1 MSLKDGVEIVK
12 TTTWSPG
19 PGCHGGCGVLVH
31 VKDNRV
37 VKVEGD
43 PDHPWNQGRLCS
55 RCLSMTQYMYHPDRL
70 KTPLKRVGRKG
81 EGKFESISWDE
92 AFDLIEEKMKKIREN
107 FGPES
112 VIFHQARAGTLGDGS
127 PCWLTPMAVPT
138 GCSGFPESPAT
149 RPG

>member
-92 AFDLIEEKMKKIREN
+92 AFDLIEEKMKKSGKI
-107 FGPES
+107 S
-112 VIFHQARAGTLGDGS
+112 VLNQ
-127 PCWLTPMAVPT
+127 
-138 GCSGFPESPAT
+138 
-149 RPG
+149 

>member
-1 MSLKDGVEIVK
+1 MVAGTGV
-12 TTTWSPG
+12 SR
-19 PGCHGGCGVLVH
+19 GCGVLVH

-92 AFDLIEEKMKKIREN
+92 AFDLIEEKMKKSGKI
-107 FGPES
+107 S
-112 VIFHQARAGTLGDGS
+112 VLNQ
-127 PCWLTPMAVPT
+127 
-138 GCSGFPESPAT
+138 
-149 RPG
+149 